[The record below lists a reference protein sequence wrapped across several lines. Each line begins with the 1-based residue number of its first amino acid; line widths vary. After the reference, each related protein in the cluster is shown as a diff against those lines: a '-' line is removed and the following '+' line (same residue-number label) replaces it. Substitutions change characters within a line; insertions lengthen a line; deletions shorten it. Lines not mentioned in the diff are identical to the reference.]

1 MGDLDANGGGVHIRT
16 NGNDSLNILSGGNVG
31 IGQSSPT
38 AYLHLKAGTATAG
51 TAPIKLTSGTN
62 LTTPENGTFEYDGTN
77 LYFTVGGVR
86 KTVTLI

>member
-1 MGDLDANGGGVHIRT
+1 
-16 NGNDSLNILSGGNVG
+16 LNILSGGNVG

-51 TAPIKLTSGTN
+51 TAPLKLTSGTN